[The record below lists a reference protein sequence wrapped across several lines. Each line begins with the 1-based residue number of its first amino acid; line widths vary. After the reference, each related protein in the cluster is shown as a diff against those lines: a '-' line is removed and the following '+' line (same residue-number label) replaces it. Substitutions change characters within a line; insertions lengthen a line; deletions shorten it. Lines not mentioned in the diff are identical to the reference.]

1 MRKSKI
7 FNPIRYPKEEKMNH
21 NKFVIRTIALILV
34 TVVVAGCAS
43 PTATPCPTAVPQQCP
58 TAAMQE
64 CPTAA
69 VQSCPTAAAQAMPEV
84 NAWRSG
90 YIPANVIITFDPG
103 DKCSMKVIHPIT
115 GSDWNT
121 SWNQLTY
128 NIVVNDQTY
137 QNYVMWIETLDPGK
151 TLADLEAIPPTS
163 TNTPPYYVHLLQA
176 DIVNPGSRTFH
187 YGPVDNTEGP
197 LYFTC
202 MVQGPGGL
210 RIISQLGPLEMP
222 TK

>member
-1 MRKSKI
+1 
-7 FNPIRYPKEEKMNH
+7 MNH
-21 NKFVIRTIALILV
+21 NKFLIRGFALILV
-34 TVVVAGCAS
+34 TLVVTGCAS

-58 TAAMQE
+58 TAAKQE

-69 VQSCPTAAAQAMPEV
+69 VQSCPTTLAQAPPTP

-90 YIPANVIITFDPG
+90 YVPANIIITFDPG

-115 GSDWNT
+115 RSSWSS

-128 NIVVNDQTY
+128 DIVVNDPKY
-137 QNYVMWIETLDPGK
+137 QNYVVWALTLDPGK
-151 TLADLEAIPPTS
+151 TLTDLEAVPPTS
-163 TNTPPYYVHLLQA
+163 TSRPPSFVNLLQA
-176 DIVNPGSRTFH
+176 DIVYPMSRTFH
-187 YGPVDNTEGP
+187 YGPVDITEGP

-202 MVQGPGGL
+202 MVQGPDNLRTIGL
-210 RIISQLGPLEMP
+210 LGPLEMP